1 MQSGD
6 PGEVRVGRA
15 ERKSAESIWPLL
27 FLSFTTAPP
36 NAIFLPF
43 HSFISHNKSSSF
55 FTMAAPGPSP
65 QQMAAMQQQFAA
77 EAAKRGMTPQQFA
90 EKQREQLTADAA
102 KLGLTTEQ
110 YVAQLRAR
118 AMQAHQ
124 QQQQAQAQGQQAQ
137 AEGQQQPQQSAPQQ
151 HQHQTTQQVPVN
163 PNNPPDPKAIA
174 VANWLRSQN
183 LKPRTCIMDGQRK
196 DMFKVKRAIRAIES
210 PAYAKAAAKKNSLL
224 PPVTDRASAEN
235 VFKLLPLS
243 LLALRVTKV
252 DPHAGHNHAK
262 PKNRTKG
269 LWTVKI
275 EQHQET
281 DPMMHYVW
289 LYDGPQWKQKA
300 MAAAV
305 VAGIF
310 AVVLFPLWPM
320 MLRQGVWYLSVGMM
334 GLLGLFFAMAIFR
347 LILFCVTVFTVAP
360 GLWLFP
366 NLFEDVGFFDSF
378 KPLWGWQET
387 KKSKKSSKAKAK
399 AESASAIKSAP
410 ASAPSATTSSAE
422 PTSTPSAAERRNLT
436 AQVEE
441 VEE

>member
-1 MQSGD
+1 
-6 PGEVRVGRA
+6 
-15 ERKSAESIWPLL
+15 
-27 FLSFTTAPP
+27 
-36 NAIFLPF
+36 
-43 HSFISHNKSSSF
+43 
-55 FTMAAPGPSP
+55 MAAPGQPNP

-77 EAAKRGMTPQQFA
+77 EAAKRGMTPEQFA
-90 EKQREQLTADAA
+90 QKQREQLTADAA
-102 KLGLTTEQ
+102 KLGLTPEQ
-110 YVAQLRAR
+110 YVAQLRMR
-118 AMQAHQ
+118 ALQAHQ
-124 QQQQAQAQGQQAQ
+124 KQMEAQQQGQASSQGEQQDQQGQGQSA
-137 AEGQQQPQQSAPQQ
+137 APQQQPQQ
-151 HQHQTTQQVPVN
+151 QTHQVPVQ
-163 PNNPPDPKAIA
+163 PGQPADPKALA
-174 VANWLRSQN
+174 VANFLRSQN
-183 LKPRTCIMDGQRK
+183 LKPRTCILDGQRK

-243 LLALRVTKV
+243 LLALRVSKV

-289 LYDGPQWKQKA
+289 LYDGPQWKQRA
-300 MAAAV
+300 LAAAV

-320 MLRQGVWYLSVGMM
+320 VMRQGVWYLSVGMM
-334 GLLGLFFAMAIFR
+334 GLLGLFFAMSIFR
-347 LILFCVTVFTVAP
+347 LILFCITVFAVPP
-360 GLWLFP
+360 GLWLYP

-378 KPLWGWQET
+378 KPLWGWQENKK
-387 KKSKKSSKAKAK
+387 KKSKKVK
-399 AESASAIKSAP
+399 AETAQTASAGET
-410 ASAPSATTSSAE
+410 APSASTTSAE
-422 PTSTPSAAERRNLT
+422 PTSTSGSTPVKRDLT
-436 AQVEE
+436 ARVEE

>member
-1 MQSGD
+1 MASGRIC
-6 PGEVRVGRA
+6 PG
-15 ERKSAESIWPLL
+15 
-27 FLSFTTAPP
+27 
-36 NAIFLPF
+36 
-43 HSFISHNKSSSF
+43 
-55 FTMAAPGPSP
+55 GPSP
-65 QQMAAMQQQFAA
+65 QQIAAMQQQFAA
-77 EAAKRGMTPQQFA
+77 EAAKRGLTPEQFA
-90 EKQREQLTADAA
+90 QQQREQLAA
-102 KLGLTTEQ
+102 EAQKHGLTTEQ
-110 YVAQLRAR
+110 YLAQLRAR
-118 AMQAHQ
+118 AIAAHQ
-124 QQQQAQAQGQQAQ
+124 KQLELQQQGQPSTQPPTQ
-137 AEGQQQPQQSAPQQ
+137 QPGQQQ
-151 HQHQTTQQVPVN
+151 TTTQVPVN
-163 PNNPPDPKAIA
+163 PNNPPDPKAVA
-174 VANWLRSQN
+174 VAQFLRSQN

-243 LLALRVTKV
+243 LLALRVSKV

-262 PKNRTKG
+262 PKNRVKG

-289 LYDGPQWKQKA
+289 LYEGPQWKQKA

-334 GLLGLFFAMAIFR
+334 GLLGLFFAMSIFR
-347 LILFCVTVFTVAP
+347 LILFCITVFVVPP

-387 KKSKKSSKAKAK
+387 KKKKSKKSAK
-399 AESASAIKSAP
+399 IGAP
-410 ASAPSATTSSAE
+410 STATSETPSATTTAT
-422 PTSTPSAAERRNLT
+422 PAPDTSGTVKRDLAPK
-436 AQVEE
+436 VEE
-441 VEE
+441 ADE

>member
-1 MQSGD
+1 M
-6 PGEVRVGRA
+6 
-15 ERKSAESIWPLL
+15 
-27 FLSFTTAPP
+27 
-36 NAIFLPF
+36 N
-43 HSFISHNKSSSF
+43 
-55 FTMAAPGPSP
+55 
-65 QQMAAMQQQFAA
+65 
-77 EAAKRGMTPQQFA
+77 
-90 EKQREQLTADAA
+90 
-102 KLGLTTEQ
+102 
-110 YVAQLRAR
+110 
-118 AMQAHQ
+118 
-124 QQQQAQAQGQQAQ
+124 
-137 AEGQQQPQQSAPQQ
+137 
-151 HQHQTTQQVPVN
+151 
-163 PNNPPDPKAIA
+163 
-174 VANWLRSQN
+174 
-183 LKPRTCIMDGQRK
+183 
-196 DMFKVKRAIRAIES
+196 KVKRAIRAIES
-210 PAYAKAAAKKNSLL
+210 PAYAKAASKKNSLL

-243 LLALRVTKV
+243 LLALRVSKV
-252 DPHAGHNHAK
+252 DPHEGHNHAK

-300 MAAAV
+300 LAAAV

-320 MLRQGVWYLSVGMM
+320 FMRQGVWYLSVGMM

-378 KPLWGWQET
+378 KPLWGWQEVCFCSISFVGDIKTDFLTVQT
-387 KKSKKSSKAKAK
+387 KKSKKSRKSKANAS
-399 AESASAIKSAP
+399 APAPVTAAAPSSASAE
-410 ASAPSATTSSAE
+410 APSATTSSAE
-422 PTSTPSAAERRNLT
+422 PASTPSAAAVRRDLS
-436 AQVEE
+436 ARVEE

>member
-1 MQSGD
+1 
-6 PGEVRVGRA
+6 
-15 ERKSAESIWPLL
+15 
-27 FLSFTTAPP
+27 
-36 NAIFLPF
+36 
-43 HSFISHNKSSSF
+43 
-55 FTMAAPGPSP
+55 MAAPGQPSP

-77 EAAKRGMTPQQFA
+77 EAAKRGMTPEQFA
-90 EKQREQLTADAA
+90 QKQREQLTADAA
-102 KLGLTTEQ
+102 KLGLTPEQ
-110 YVAQLRAR
+110 YVAQLRMR
-118 AMQAHQ
+118 ALQAHQKQMEAQRQAQGSPQPGQDQ
-124 QQQQAQAQGQQAQ
+124 QQQQQQGQQQ
-137 AEGQQQPQQSAPQQ
+137 GNPQQQPQPQQ
-151 HQHQTTQQVPVN
+151 QTHQVPVQ
-163 PNNPPDPKAIA
+163 PGQPADPKALA
-174 VANWLRSQN
+174 VANFLRSQN
-183 LKPRTCIMDGQRK
+183 LKPRTCILDGQRK

-243 LLALRVTKV
+243 LLALRVSKV

-262 PKNRTKG
+262 PKNRVKG
-269 LWTVKI
+269 QWTVKI

-310 AVVLFPLWPM
+310 AVVLFPLWPI

-334 GLLGLFFAMAIFR
+334 GLLGLFFAMSIFR
-347 LILFCVTVFTVAP
+347 LILFCITVFAVPP

-378 KPLWGWQET
+378 KPVWGWQESKK
-387 KKSKKSSKAKAK
+387 KKSKKTKSVPGV
-399 AESASAIKSAP
+399 AEAASPDA
-410 ASAPSATTSSAE
+410 APSATTTSAE
-422 PTSTPSAAERRNLT
+422 PAATSSATPVKRDLT
-436 AQVEE
+436 PRVEE

>member
-1 MQSGD
+1 MAT
-6 PGEVRVGRA
+6 PGQ
-15 ERKSAESIWPLL
+15 
-27 FLSFTTAPP
+27 
-36 NAIFLPF
+36 
-43 HSFISHNKSSSF
+43 
-55 FTMAAPGPSP
+55 PSP
-65 QQMAAMQQQFAA
+65 EQMAAMQQQFAA

-90 EKQREQLTADAA
+90 AKQREQLTADAE

-110 YVAQLRAR
+110 YVAQLRMR

-124 QQQQAQAQGQQAQ
+124 QQQKLQAEQQAQ
-137 AEGQQQPQQSAPQQ
+137 AAAEGQQAPSPAPQQQQPPPQQ
-151 HQHQTTQQVPVN
+151 HQHTTTQQVPVN

-210 PAYAKAAAKKNSLL
+210 PAYAKAASKKNSLL

-243 LLALRVTKV
+243 LLALRVSKV
-252 DPHAGHNHAK
+252 DPHEGHNHAK

-320 MLRQGVWYLSVGMM
+320 IMRQGVWYLSVGMM

-347 LILFCVTVFTVAP
+347 LILFCITVFTVAP

-387 KKSKKSSKAKAK
+387 KKSKKSRKSKV
-399 AESASAIKSAP
+399 SASAPATVTEAAPSAIT
-410 ASAPSATTSSAE
+410 PSATTTSTE
-422 PTSTPSAAERRNLT
+422 PTSTPSTVASRRVLS
-436 AQVEE
+436 ASVEE

>member
-1 MQSGD
+1 MAQ
-6 PGEVRVGRA
+6 PGQ
-15 ERKSAESIWPLL
+15 
-27 FLSFTTAPP
+27 
-36 NAIFLPF
+36 
-43 HSFISHNKSSSF
+43 
-55 FTMAAPGPSP
+55 PSP

-77 EAAKRGMTPQQFA
+77 EAAKRGMTPEQFGQ
-90 EKQREQLTADAA
+90 KQREQLNADAA
-102 KLGLTTEQ
+102 KLGLTPEQ
-110 YVAQLRAR
+110 YVAQLRMR

-124 QQQQAQAQGQQAQ
+124 KQMEAQRQAQGSPQQGQPGQPAQPAQPGQPGQQQQQGQSPN
-137 AEGQQQPQQSAPQQ
+137 PQQGLPKQQ
-151 HQHQTTQQVPVN
+151 MHQVPVN
-163 PNNPPDPKAIA
+163 AGQPPDPKALA
-174 VANWLRSQN
+174 VANFLRSQT
-183 LKPRTCIMDGQRK
+183 LKPRTCILDGQRK

-235 VFKLLPLS
+235 AFKLLPLS
-243 LLALRVTKV
+243 LLALRVSKV
-252 DPHAGHNHAK
+252 DPHEGHNHAK

-289 LYDGPQWKQKA
+289 LWEGPQWKQKA
-300 MAAAV
+300 LAAAV

-320 MLRQGVWYLSVGMM
+320 MLRQGVWYLSVGCM

-378 KPLWGWQET
+378 KPLWGWQENKK
-387 KKSKKSSKAKAK
+387 KKSKKVQSQ
-399 AESASAIKSAP
+399 ESAAHSKE
-410 ASAPSATTSSAE
+410 APSATTTSAE
-422 PTSTPSAAERRNLT
+422 PTSTPSSAPVKRDLT
-436 AQVEE
+436 ARVEE